1 MQTVAPRRPL
11 YTMKRKRPERRNLMA
26 IPVPTELIEAAR
38 SGDAPQ
44 IEALLEIMWPD
55 AYRLA
60 RAIIGED
67 QPAQDAAQ
75 EACIILYRTI
85 ASLRSATAFRTWFYR
100 IVVRE
105 ASELRR
111 RRLRAEEIDIK
122 HAADQTAAL
131 DVWRALASLPQHLRE
146 VVVLRYFEDLSSR
159 EIAQVLRI
167 PDGTVRFRLMIA
179 RRRLRPLL
187 GGETDQPSP
196 TTGKAKVNAI

>member
-1 MQTVAPRRPL
+1 
-11 YTMKRKRPERRNLMA
+11 MA
-26 IPVPTELIEAAR
+26 IPLPTAVIEAAR
-38 SGDAPQ
+38 NGDALH
-44 IEALLEIMWPD
+44 IEALIEVVWPD

-60 RAIIGED
+60 RAILGED

-85 ASLRSATAFRTWFYR
+85 ASLRNAAAFRTWFYR

-105 ASELRR
+105 ASDLKRR
-111 RRLRAEEIDIK
+111 RSGNEEIELK
-122 HAADQTAAL
+122 QQAADPTAVL
-131 DVWRALASLPQHLRE
+131 DVWRALASLPQHLRD

-179 RRRLRPLL
+179 KRRLRPLL
-187 GGETDQPSP
+187 GEIDPLSP
-196 TTGKAKVNAI
+196 ATGKANVNAI

>member
-1 MQTVAPRRPL
+1 
-11 YTMKRKRPERRNLMA
+11 MA
-26 IPVPTELIEAAR
+26 ILVPRDLIERAR
-38 SGDAPQ
+38 TGEPDD
-44 IEALLEIMWPD
+44 IEELLRATWPH

-60 RAIIGED
+60 RAILGED

-85 ASLRSATAFRTWFYR
+85 AELRDTNAFRTWFYR

-105 ASELRR
+105 ASELKRR
-111 RRLRAEEIDIK
+111 RSRIEPPLQSVSDDVDYNTSI
-122 HAADQTAAL
+122 
-131 DVWRALASLPQHLRE
+131 DVWRALASLPQHLRD

-159 EIAQVLRI
+159 EIACALRI

-187 GGETDQPSP
+187 G
-196 TTGKAKVNAI
+196 VNADHFARKTDEGQLHAI

>member
-1 MQTVAPRRPL
+1 
-11 YTMKRKRPERRNLMA
+11 MA
-26 IPVPTELIEAAR
+26 IPLPTAVIEAAR
-38 SGDAPQ
+38 NGDAPQ
-44 IEALLEIMWPD
+44 IEALIEIVWPD

-60 RAIIGED
+60 RAILGED

-85 ASLRSATAFRTWFYR
+85 ASLRNAAAFRTWFYR

-105 ASELRR
+105 ASDLRR
-111 RRLRAEEIDIK
+111 RRLRSEEIDIK
-122 HAADQTAAL
+122 HAADETAAL
-131 DVWRALASLPQHLRE
+131 DVWRALASLPQHLRD

-179 RRRLRPLL
+179 RRRLLPLL
-187 GGETDQPSP
+187 AIDDDRISP
-196 TTGKAKVNAI
+196 ATGKAKVNAI